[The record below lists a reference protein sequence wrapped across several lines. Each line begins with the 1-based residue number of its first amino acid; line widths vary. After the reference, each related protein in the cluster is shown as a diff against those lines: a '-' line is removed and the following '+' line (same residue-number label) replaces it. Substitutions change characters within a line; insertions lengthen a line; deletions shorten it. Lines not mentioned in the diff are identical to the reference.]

1 MFRFNYKYLLDR
13 LDGIIERYLGSK
25 RRFAYV
31 FIACLI
37 IAGMAGLMRNPN
49 RTVSA
54 DKNGS
59 NTQEAG
65 KIESSGT
72 GLETLSL
79 RDVAA
84 RSNIPQ
90 DRMMDLFQEKKYKIN
105 SLDDTLEQIA
115 KDNKTSPE
123 TLVRIIESDSQQ
135 ATAVTG
141 SSFSRIRNLSLEELC
156 DQKNLSLSE
165 ILSRFEAEG
174 VKIDTKEKIID
185 IANKPGM
192 SRHKLVD
199 IIQGEAQ

>member
-25 RRFAYV
+25 KRLAYV

-37 IAGMAGLMRNPN
+37 IVGMAGLIRNPN
-49 RTVSA
+49 RIVPANKT
-54 DKNGS
+54 GS
-59 NTQEAG
+59 KAEEAE
-65 KIESSGT
+65 KIEPSDIGV
-72 GLETLSL
+72 ETLSL
-79 RDVAA
+79 RDVAG
-84 RSNIPQ
+84 RSHIPQ
-90 DRMMDLFQEKKYKIN
+90 DRMMALFHEKKYKIN

-123 TLVRIIESDSQQ
+123 TLVRIIENASQQ

-141 SSFSRIRNLSLEELC
+141 SSFSQIRNLSLEELC

-165 ILSRFEAEG
+165 ILSRVEAEG
-174 VKIDTKEKIID
+174 VKIDTKERIID

-192 SRHKLVD
+192 SRHKVVA
-199 IIQGEAQ
+199 IIQGNPQ